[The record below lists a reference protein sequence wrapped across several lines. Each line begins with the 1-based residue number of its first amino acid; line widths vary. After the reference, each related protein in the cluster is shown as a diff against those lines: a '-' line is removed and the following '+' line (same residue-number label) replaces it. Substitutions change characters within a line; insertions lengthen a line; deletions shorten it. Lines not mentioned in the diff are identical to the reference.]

1 MDRRFALATAAA
13 FATSFVLSFVFHGL
27 LLGNTYNTLL
37 GVYRGPQ
44 FRPTTF
50 AVLLLA
56 QALMAAAM
64 AAVYLYGHQQR
75 PFLGQGARFGLMAA
89 GVSVIPHYMIN
100 YAVTNIPAVLAVE
113 QIVLETVK
121 VIAMGIV
128 VAWVYRQ

>member
-1 MDRRFALATAAA
+1 MLATAAA

-27 LLGNTYNTLL
+27 LLGATYNTLL
-37 GVYRGPQ
+37 DVYRGPQ
-44 FRPTTF
+44 FRPATF
-50 AVLLLA
+50 AVLVLA

-64 AAVYLYGHQQR
+64 AAVYRQGREPR
-75 PFLGQGARFGLMAA
+75 PYLGQGARFGLLAA

-121 VIAMGIV
+121 VVAMGVV
-128 VAWVYRQ
+128 VAWVYR